1 MGVGGGL
8 VAREPGGERIVSCW
22 WRLPFLGSRCRSE
35 CKRRAAVIPFRN
47 SRYSVGG
54 RARAA
59 PLVVFGRA
67 CQALSR
73 GLGLTCGVRREAS
86 WLGAIHGKHDKK
98 LPRSDLWIT
107 FRKTCFVLT
116 AEPGAAFA
124 TRDALYIKPEAASN
138 TILLTASAARA
149 MRLIH

>member
-1 MGVGGGL
+1 MGVGGGFE
-8 VAREPGGERIVSCW
+8 ANEPGGERIVSLAGAALCAGQPLPSSRE
-22 WRLPFLGSRCRSE
+22 RLESE
-35 CKRRAAVIPFRN
+35 PR
-47 SRYSVGG
+47 VGG
-54 RARAA
+54 RLRL
-59 PLVVFGRA
+59 PLVPFPTSGSTLFVGSGAGATVAPRTVPRRSIA
-67 CQALSR
+67 NASLEAI
-73 GLGLTCGVRREAS
+73 CG
-86 WLGAIHGKHDKK
+86 IHDKK